1 NSGIS
6 MKNTSSASR
15 PASVQQRRMPYLQ
28 MTSTE
33 AAAAVSSPEL
43 LSGILP
49 ELFEYEGRPRSWSS
63 RSESGIG
70 QKTQEQ
76 PTSDASL
83 ERSSND
89 RPDDRSLRASSPAGG
104 RPRNATTSS
113 LRAPSIRSNGRNGFV
128 VADGLFEGFSSHS
141 QPQVATAF
149 SKGANVVEAR
159 GHISSKQSLQHK
171 QQQQQSR
178 PTSSS
183 GVATSGNK
191 QALGMLRP
199 LASKSSQEGMHS
211 SAANIAAP
219 DCTAASALVDTVQ
232 QNHTGSTR
240 VVDSSSRSVMSVG
253 SGSVRRR
260 SLVSKP
266 VVEAASVPATTNITS
281 SDRDDDNS
289 YSNVPNNVD
298 LTSVELPSQTTSIW
312 SKLAH
317 MTLRNPSGRA
327 SPASQNNPPKK
338 AVDCL
343 REIEASQPPVSE
355 PLLTSENVAICD
367 APDELNDD
375 TNVSTQAAEVDQPHF
390 QDDNHTA
397 DNIMDQNIAADTESN
412 NSTPRSGW
420 LWGWLGSKHQA
431 NVNSAANDTAVVA
444 ETADPS
450 DTGIGTSDNNATQ
463 NSNVLPSLA
472 ATNDKVLSKTPTSKA
487 SQTLSETDTAVSQG
501 HNPTQQTSMLLP
513 DLDIGDRVS
522 DAVDTDTGLSDCAD
536 SIRTTASD
544 LIENNDKSRDKR
556 ALKANGEPLYKRLR
570 TMGSSMFDLAI
581 DMAPDWARRV
591 VRGQIGAD
599 MLGQR
604 HSSNNS
610 DRTQI
615 TSEQIRQSMDEGA
628 QRLGNIAVIG
638 VHGWFPI
645 RMLQMIAG
653 EPTGKSEKFCLMMR
667 DALKSYL
674 REQHGVDVDDS
685 RITLFP
691 LVGEGRIEDRVEML
705 LSQIVG
711 NSSPDKGSQGANA
724 DTVSRSDSRA
734 TSDIVSSS
742 SPTVAAE
749 KTAKSK
755 AKSKGKDKADSVKE
769 SGVADSTGNP
779 AGKQS
784 AMIAEALMPE
794 HSKRVEKLKEADTV
808 FVVTHSQGTPVSAM
822 LLERLMELEII
833 DTHRQ
838 RVGMLAMAGISHGPF
853 PYLKDNVVIRYIE
866 SEAAR
871 ELFELMDPSS
881 YQSQRYVAALSTIL
895 HKGVRLICTGSW
907 VDEVVP
913 LYSAI
918 IQGVSHPNVYRAVY
932 IDAPHYQDD
941 FLTSLIVFALRLRN
955 MDIYDHDLLMHL
967 SEVVAGSLWGHSG
980 HSTVYGE
987 PAVYKLSIKW
997 LLYSTA
1003 STSVST
1009 STSTSVPTAPADIPT
1024 NSPASVSGSQI
1035 HMSYRPFN
1043 AGEKLNPFFIPWIMR
1058 TLWDEPEIRQN
1069 DSLRI
1074 ELRRLAKLFDK
1085 WMPETKAGKELKY
1098 RLEPVRAAL

>member
-1 NSGIS
+1 
-6 MKNTSSASR
+6 
-15 PASVQQRRMPYLQ
+15 
-28 MTSTE
+28 
-33 AAAAVSSPEL
+33 
-43 LSGILP
+43 
-49 ELFEYEGRPRSWSS
+49 
-63 RSESGIG
+63 
-70 QKTQEQ
+70 
-76 PTSDASL
+76 
-83 ERSSND
+83 
-89 RPDDRSLRASSPAGG
+89 
-104 RPRNATTSS
+104 
-113 LRAPSIRSNGRNGFV
+113 
-128 VADGLFEGFSSHS
+128 
-141 QPQVATAF
+141 
-149 SKGANVVEAR
+149 
-159 GHISSKQSLQHK
+159 
-171 QQQQQSR
+171 
-178 PTSSS
+178 
-183 GVATSGNK
+183 
-191 QALGMLRP
+191 
-199 LASKSSQEGMHS
+199 
-211 SAANIAAP
+211 
-219 DCTAASALVDTVQ
+219 
-232 QNHTGSTR
+232 
-240 VVDSSSRSVMSVG
+240 
-253 SGSVRRR
+253 
-260 SLVSKP
+260 
-266 VVEAASVPATTNITS
+266 
-281 SDRDDDNS
+281 
-289 YSNVPNNVD
+289 
-298 LTSVELPSQTTSIW
+298 
-312 SKLAH
+312 
-317 MTLRNPSGRA
+317 
-327 SPASQNNPPKK
+327 
-338 AVDCL
+338 
-343 REIEASQPPVSE
+343 
-355 PLLTSENVAICD
+355 
-367 APDELNDD
+367 
-375 TNVSTQAAEVDQPHF
+375 
-390 QDDNHTA
+390 
-397 DNIMDQNIAADTESN
+397 
-412 NSTPRSGW
+412 
-420 LWGWLGSKHQA
+420 
-431 NVNSAANDTAVVA
+431 
-444 ETADPS
+444 
-450 DTGIGTSDNNATQ
+450 
-463 NSNVLPSLA
+463 
-472 ATNDKVLSKTPTSKA
+472 
-487 SQTLSETDTAVSQG
+487 
-501 HNPTQQTSMLLP
+501 
-513 DLDIGDRVS
+513 
-522 DAVDTDTGLSDCAD
+522 
-536 SIRTTASD
+536 
-544 LIENNDKSRDKR
+544 
-556 ALKANGEPLYKRLR
+556 
-570 TMGSSMFDLAI
+570 
-581 DMAPDWARRV
+581 
-591 VRGQIGAD
+591 
-599 MLGQR
+599 
-604 HSSNNS
+604 
-610 DRTQI
+610 
-615 TSEQIRQSMDEGA
+615 MDEGA
-628 QRLGNIAVIG
+628 HRLGNIAVIG

-674 REQHGVDVDDS
+674 YEQHGVEVDDS

-705 LSQIVG
+705 LSQIVDADG
-711 NSSPDKGSQGANA
+711 PNEGSQGANA
-724 DTVSRSDSRA
+724 DVVARSDSRA

-742 SPTVAAE
+742 SPAAA
-749 KTAKSK
+749 TAATATATKSK

-769 SGVADSTGNP
+769 SGAADSSGNP

-794 HSKRVEKLKEADTV
+794 RSRRVEKLKEADTV

-822 LLERLMELEII
+822 LLERLMELDII

-932 IDAPHYQDD
+932 IDAPHYHDD

-1009 STSTSVPTAPADIPT
+1009 SASTSVPTAPAGYQA
-1024 NSPASVSGSQI
+1024 NAQQASVSGSQI

-1074 ELRRLAKLFDK
+1074 ELRRLAKQFDK